1 MIQNRMKSLAKIYGY
16 VRIMLR
22 KDSPKRLELMIMR
35 MTGTTFEVQEN
46 RKNHTYCIVI
56 NVVFSE
62 SNTVY

>member
-1 MIQNRMKSLAKIYGY
+1 MKSLAKIYGY

-35 MTGTTFEVQEN
+35 MTGTAFKVQEKT
-46 RKNHTYCIVI
+46 KNHTYCIVF
-56 NVVFSE
+56 NGVFSE